1 MVVGERLITLLGVI
15 AEKLGERRIG
25 IDLTTIGGVLEVL
38 IGYVLAYELGDIYTR
53 V

>member
-15 AEKLGERRIG
+15 AEKLGKRRVG
-25 IDLTTIGGVLEVL
+25 IDLTTVGRILEIL
-38 IGYVLAYELGDIYTR
+38 IGYVLANELGDIYAG